1 MCIGT
6 FTNEM
11 MWIMIWIMWNQVVV
25 PFYQITVTEATV
37 RCDYADTYSIEVFE
51 NNLYLARIKG

>member
-1 MCIGT
+1 
-6 FTNEM
+6 
-11 MWIMIWIMWNQVVV
+11 MWNQVVV